1 MEVECSN
8 CRAFY
13 WMDEKL
19 TRSSFIRPLFGT
31 CCLQGKIMLPAL
43 ITPPLAIQ
51 ALYDGNDEQSKS
63 FRRHTREYNAA
74 NAFTSLGAKLDGRV
88 LMGGGLHHSLSTV
101 NYVTEQDHCSHKQ
114 GMKQFMPSCISMT
127 LILL

>member
-1 MEVECSN
+1 
-8 CRAFY
+8 
-13 WMDEKL
+13 
-19 TRSSFIRPLFGT
+19 
-31 CCLQGKIMLPAL
+31 MLPAL

-88 LMGGGLHHSLSTV
+88 FNGSWPSSFTIHGELRHRTGSLLPQAGHEAI
-101 NYVTEQDHCSHKQ
+101 YA
-114 GMKQFMPSCISMT
+114 
-127 LILL
+127 